1 MDPSLLPIIEAMI
14 PIVAIIFVFSLPAV
28 LFLGSKFFKLKE
40 KELALDAEGRR
51 HAEQHHQ
58 ALEQRVQRL
67 EAVLLALDSDLRS
80 KASLPLQNAPPD
92 ADRSRFMEGPPAP
105 EGLLP
110 GEPGKGQKVR

>member
-1 MDPSLLPIIEAMI
+1 MDPSVLPIIEAMI

-67 EAVLLALDSDLRS
+67 EAVILALDSDLRS
-80 KASLPLQNAPPD
+80 KASMTAPLP
-92 ADRSRFMEGPPAP
+92 ADRAQLMEGPQAP
-105 EGLLP
+105 DALSS
-110 GEPGKGQKVR
+110 GEPGERQKVR

>member
-1 MDPSLLPIIEAMI
+1 MDPSLLPIVEAMI
-14 PIVAIIFVFSLPAV
+14 PIVAIIFAFGLPAV

-67 EAVLLALDSDLRS
+67 EAVLLALDSDLRG
-80 KASLPLQNAPPD
+80 KMSLAQPTAPTA
-92 ADRSRFMEGPPAP
+92 ADREQFMEGPPAP
-105 EGLLP
+105 EAFLP
-110 GEPGKGQKVR
+110 SGPGKDQKVR